1 MNYEEYRM
9 MEEKWIEVLQENTK
23 LKAEIEQWQSTNLKL
38 TCELT
43 RVECENHQL
52 KAELEQSV
60 KMQNILSKLAYGSE
74 FVRCYMCDNNMK
86 NITLDGKNNGC
97 NGRCYHKKNY
107 TESDLIEKIK
117 RELDRLKGKVE
128 E

>member
-23 LKAEIEQWQSTNLKL
+23 LKAENEASEMARNKQNDVLLQEIKRLE
-38 TCELT
+38 
-43 RVECENHQL
+43 
-52 KAELEQSV
+52 AELEQSV
-60 KMQNILSKLAYGSE
+60 KLQNILSKLAYGSE

-97 NGRCYHKKNY
+97 DGGCYHKKNY

-128 E
+128 Q